1 MSNKKDDM
9 EGYVNDIIGHLVYVD
24 LKSWDEWYALKIWG
38 VDFEEKSLVGEIRQV
53 PENSVGGK
61 YGRSEEASF
70 VFFVPSCLEFISNEH
85 TCRVSSLEM
94 IQRNC
99 LCMPALRLQ
108 LLLQQMLYV
117 KNPNLNEYIWLNW

>member
-1 MSNKKDDM
+1 M
-9 EGYVNDIIGHLVYVD
+9 
-24 LKSWDEWYALKIWG
+24 
-38 VDFEEKSLVGEIRQV
+38 DFEEKSLVGEIRQV

-99 LCMPALRLQ
+99 LCIYASVEIAASAAANVVRQESEPERIHLIKLIR
-108 LLLQQMLYV
+108 
-117 KNPNLNEYIWLNW
+117 

>member
-1 MSNKKDDM
+1 MGVFVGNDSR
-9 EGYVNDIIGHLVYVD
+9 ELSLYVSFGL
-24 LKSWDEWYALKIWG
+24 
-38 VDFEEKSLVGEIRQV
+38 
-53 PENSVGGK
+53 ENSVGGK

-70 VFFVPSCLEFISNEH
+70 VFFVPSCLEFLSNEH
-85 TCRVSSLEM
+85 TYTCWVSSLEM

-117 KNPNLNEYIWLNW
+117 KNPNLNEYI